1 MLLDGVIV
9 NARDMYI
16 CVAPQSTNN
25 FFSSILEFKHITY
38 LGLNPQRDFELY
50 QILRLTYM
58 LFYQYNN

>member
-50 QILRLTYM
+50 
-58 LFYQYNN
+58 